1 MFEITVLVNS
11 EEGSKIHAQS
21 VEVSNLLL
29 SLLTRG
35 GEVDHIP
42 PAITACTSFALLH
55 CLFRETVSCWLAFTD
70 EDSA

>member
-42 PAITACTSFALLH
+42 PAITACLH